1 MFIYHKILVALFT
14 GGDGLS
20 LEMILLLNF
29 IPSLYDISSF
39 HGVIHSR
46 KIIQEKLYSF
56 KK

>member
-29 IPSLYDISSF
+29 IQSLYDISSF

>member
-14 GGDGLS
+14 GGDVLS

-29 IPSLYDISSF
+29 IPSLCDISSF
-39 HGVIHSR
+39 YGVIHSR